1 MADKMFTTWDGMDV
15 HAKVA
20 DRANADADGN
30 SLTLGLDA
38 SGKVATIGG
47 KEIAG
52 GGGGGASYT
61 SGDGISISE
70 ENEINVKTD
79 GSTIHTNASGELEVI
94 GGGGGGGGG
103 LSPITPTIL
112 TPVVENGT
120 YKITIPGNNAYY
132 MVTLDEGYNVE
143 IEPPTLNE
151 GELFNIILLI
161 ETTDGND
168 KTMTIPDYYDRG
180 ILPMTEQTQW
190 GWVYGIGLTQF
201 VFLGKGYTM
210 TTSAYFSG

>member
-1 MADKMFTTWDGMDV
+1 MAKSKFATKINNKRIAAHQATYAEKDAYGDDIHAALANKADKSEIPDGV
-15 HAKVA
+15 PAI
-20 DRANADADGN
+20 
-30 SLTLGLDA
+30 A
-38 SGKVATIGG
+38 SGDEGKVL
-47 KEIAG
+47 KVEH
-52 GGGGGASYT
+52 
-61 SGDGISISE
+61 
-70 ENEINVKTD
+70 
-79 GSTIHTNASGELEVI
+79 GSAVWGES
-94 GGGGGGGGG
+94 GGGGGGG

-112 TPVVENGT
+112 TPVVENET
-120 YKITIPGNNAYY
+120 YKITIPDNNAYY
-132 MVTLDEGYNVE
+132 MVTLSEGYNVE

-161 ETTDGND
+161 ETTDGSN

-190 GWVYGIGLTQF
+190 GSVYGIGWTQF